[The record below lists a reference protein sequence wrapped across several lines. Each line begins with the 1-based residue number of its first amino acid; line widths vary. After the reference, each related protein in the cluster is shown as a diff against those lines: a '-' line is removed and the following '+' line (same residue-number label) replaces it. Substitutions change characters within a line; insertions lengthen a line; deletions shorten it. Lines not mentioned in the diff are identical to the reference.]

1 MRNVKD
7 ADFGPHREVLGR
19 DARVPQWHLETRELG
34 KPAFLPVVLVK
45 WSLFQAVCNGKRTLY
60 LSGGANLV
68 SLISF
73 TPVRTP
79 RMDCEF
85 DLPSLIDRLVGADL
99 KDGDV
104 LVISSKFVAISEG
117 RIVSLA
123 SVKPTGG
130 ARELAAK
137 YGFPAS
143 LCELILRESD
153 EIVGGVPGFL
163 LAIRDGLITP
173 NAGIDKSNIEHGR
186 VVLYPRN
193 PHQSAE
199 FVRAILK
206 FRRGAAVGVVI
217 SDSRLMPTRRGTT
230 GVALACSG
238 LEGIVDLRGK
248 GDLFGNILRVT
259 SQAIA
264 DDLGSAAQLIMGE
277 SDERMPIVLVRGL
290 ETLARGGEY
299 GSRDFAISSEECVYM
314 RSLGYKPKR
323 KNRQL
328 S

>member
-1 MRNVKD
+1 M
-7 ADFGPHREVLGR
+7 
-19 DARVPQWHLETRELG
+19 
-34 KPAFLPVVLVK
+34 
-45 WSLFQAVCNGKRTLY
+45 
-60 LSGGANLV
+60 V

-85 DLPSLIDRLVGADL
+85 DLPSLIDRLIGADL

-137 YGFPAS
+137 YGFSAS

-153 EIVGGVPGFL
+153 EVVGGVPGFL

-199 FVRAILK
+199 FVRATLK

-238 LEGIVDLRGK
+238 FEGIVDLRGK

-290 ETLARGGEY
+290 GTLARGGEY
-299 GSRDFAISSEECVYM
+299 WSRDFAISSEECVYM

-323 KNRQL
+323 KNHQP

>member
-1 MRNVKD
+1 M
-7 ADFGPHREVLGR
+7 
-19 DARVPQWHLETRELG
+19 
-34 KPAFLPVVLVK
+34 
-45 WSLFQAVCNGKRTLY
+45 
-60 LSGGANLV
+60 
-68 SLISF
+68 ISF

-79 RMDCEF
+79 RMDREF
-85 DLPSLIDRLVGADL
+85 DLPSLIDGLVGADL

-117 RIVSLA
+117 RIVLLA
-123 SVKPTGG
+123 SVKPTRG

-137 YGFPAS
+137 YGFSAS

-163 LAIRDGLITP
+163 LAIRDGLVTP

-193 PHQSAE
+193 SQQSAE
-199 FVRAILK
+199 FVRATLK

-217 SDSRLMPTRRGTT
+217 SDSRLMPTRKGTT

-277 SDERMPIVLVRGL
+277 SDERMPIVLVRGFG
-290 ETLARGGEY
+290 TLARGGEY

-323 KNRQL
+323 KNRRF